1 MVHPSSG
8 SMMVSM
14 VQRFNDG
21 LNDSMV
27 QMFNGSMM
35 VSPLFRLNDGSPTQ
49 NQDPC
54 TIAISNLGICERVT
68 ITYTITNTIYII
80 ENDIL
85 LIN

>member
-1 MVHPSSG
+1 
-8 SMMVSM
+8 MMVSM

-54 TIAISNLGICERVT
+54 TIAISNLDICERVT
-68 ITYTITNTIYII
+68 ITYTIANTIYII
-80 ENDIL
+80 ENERIL
-85 LIN
+85 LILY